1 MRRMRDGPVA
11 AMRVRRRIVRSANCC
26 HDVGTRRHR
35 AHAATQERTGSMS
48 AQGASTSATVVAA
61 KVRDGLLWKLL
72 VPVLIGVV
80 LWFVPPPEGLPL
92 KAWPMFA
99 VFVATIAAIITAPVP
114 MSAVAIIGATAAALT
129 GVVGFDDVVKSTGTD
144 LVWLV
149 LLAFFISRGV
159 IKTGLGRRIA
169 LLFMRLL
176 GERTIGLGYGLAIT
190 ELVVAP
196 AMPSIT
202 ARAGGVMLPITRAIA
217 EILGSRPGDESRTR
231 VGSYLILCAF
241 HANIVTAS
249 MFVTAMA
256 GNPLAVKLAA
266 DQGVT
271 ISWTDWAIATLVP
284 GLLCL
289 ALVPL
294 LLLWV
299 TRPQVRETPD
309 ATALAQ
315 RELDAM
321 GPISPNEIKMALI
334 FVGLLV
340 LWVFGEDIDI
350 GASLAAAIGVSLMF
364 LLRVLTWQD
373 ALEEKS
379 AWDTMIWIGILI
391 MLAGKLNQYG
401 MVSWFGKEFST
412 HLQGMPGL
420 AVYILVASIYLY
432 VHYFFAS
439 ATAHISALFPLSL
452 ALLIGGGVP
461 AFPAAIGLGVLS
473 NLNGCLTQYGIG
485 SGPVMFGAGYVTQA
499 EWWKAGFIMSVLYL
513 GIWTTVGPLWW
524 LALGHI

>member
-1 MRRMRDGPVA
+1 MTAQAAPAKGPMAAPAKGGGNVA
-11 AMRVRRRIVRSANCC
+11 
-26 HDVGTRRHR
+26 
-35 AHAATQERTGSMS
+35 
-48 AQGASTSATVVAA
+48 
-61 KVRDGLLWKLL
+61 LWKFL
-72 VPVLIGVV
+72 VPVAIGVV
-80 LWFVPPPEGLPL
+80 LWFLPPPDGLPL
-92 KAWPMFA
+92 KAWQMFA
-99 VFVATIAAIITAPVP
+99 VFVATIAGIITAPLP
-114 MSAVAIIGATAAALT
+114 MSVVAIIGATVAALA
-129 GVVGFDDVVKSTGTD
+129 GVVSFDDVVKSTGTD
-144 LVWLV
+144 LVWLI

-176 GERTIGLGYGLAIT
+176 GKRTIGLGYGLGIT
-190 ELVVAP
+190 ELIVAP

-202 ARAGGVMLPITRAIA
+202 ARAGGVMLPITRAIS
-217 EILGSRPGDESRTR
+217 EVLGSKPNDESRTR
-231 VGSYLILCAF
+231 IGSYLILCAF
-241 HANIVTAS
+241 HANIITAG

-266 DQGVT
+266 DQGVK

-289 ALVPL
+289 ALIPVV
-294 LLLWV
+294 LLWIV
-299 TRPQVRETPD
+299 RPQVRQTPD

-321 GPISPNEIKMALI
+321 GPISANEIKMALLFI
-334 FVGLLV
+334 GLLV
-340 LWVFGEDIDI
+340 LWIFGEDLDI

-364 LLRVLTWQD
+364 VLRVLTWQD

-379 AWDTMIWIGILI
+379 AWDTMIWIALLI

-401 MVSWFGKEFST
+401 MVKWFGQEFSGY
-412 HLQGMPGL
+412 LKGMPGL
-420 AVYILVASIYLY
+420 AIFMLVAAIYLY

-473 NLNGCLTQYGIG
+473 NINGCLTQYGIG

-499 EWWKAGFIMSVLYL
+499 EWWKAGFIMSVIYL
-513 GIWTTVGPLWW
+513 VIWTTIGPLWW

>member
-1 MRRMRDGPVA
+1 VA
-11 AMRVRRRIVRSANCC
+11 
-26 HDVGTRRHR
+26 
-35 AHAATQERTGSMS
+35 
-48 AQGASTSATVVAA
+48 
-61 KVRDGLLWKLL
+61 LWKFL
-72 VPVLIGVV
+72 VPVAIGVV
-80 LWFVPPPEGLPL
+80 LWFLPPPDGLPL
-92 KAWPMFA
+92 KAWQMFA
-99 VFVATIAAIITAPVP
+99 VFVATIAGIITAPLP
-114 MSAVAIIGATAAALT
+114 MSVVAIIGATVAALA
-129 GVVGFDDVVKSTGTD
+129 GVVSFDDVVKSTGTD
-144 LVWLV
+144 LVWLI

-176 GERTIGLGYGLAIT
+176 GKRTIGLGYGLGIT
-190 ELVVAP
+190 ELIVAP

-202 ARAGGVMLPITRAIA
+202 ARAGGVMLPITRAIS
-217 EILGSRPGDESRTR
+217 EVLGSKPNDESRTR
-231 VGSYLILCAF
+231 IGSYLILCAF
-241 HANIVTAS
+241 HANIITAG

-266 DQGVT
+266 DQGVK

-289 ALVPL
+289 ALIPVV
-294 LLLWV
+294 LLWIV
-299 TRPQVRETPD
+299 RPQVRQTPD

-315 RELDAM
+315 RELDTM
-321 GPISPNEIKMALI
+321 GPISANEIKMALL
-334 FVGLLV
+334 FVGLLL
-340 LWVFGEDIDI
+340 LWIFGEDLDI

-364 LLRVLTWQD
+364 VLRVLTWQD

-379 AWDTMIWIGILI
+379 AWDTMIWIALLI

-401 MVSWFGKEFST
+401 MVKWFGQEFSGY
-412 HLQGMPGL
+412 LKGMPGL
-420 AVYILVASIYLY
+420 AIFMLVAAIYLY

-473 NLNGCLTQYGIG
+473 NINGCLTQYGIG

-499 EWWKAGFIMSVLYL
+499 EWWKAGFIMSVIYL
-513 GIWTTVGPLWW
+513 VIWTTIGPLWW

>member
-1 MRRMRDGPVA
+1 MTAQAAPAKGPMAAPAKGGGNVA
-11 AMRVRRRIVRSANCC
+11 
-26 HDVGTRRHR
+26 
-35 AHAATQERTGSMS
+35 
-48 AQGASTSATVVAA
+48 
-61 KVRDGLLWKLL
+61 LWKFL
-72 VPVLIGVV
+72 VPVAIGVV
-80 LWFVPPPEGLPL
+80 LWFLPPPDGLPL
-92 KAWPMFA
+92 KAWQMFA
-99 VFVATIAAIITAPVP
+99 VFVATIAGIITAPLP
-114 MSAVAIIGATAAALT
+114 MSVVAIIGATVAALA
-129 GVVGFDDVVKSTGTD
+129 GVVSFDDVVKSTGTD
-144 LVWLV
+144 LVWLI

-176 GERTIGLGYGLAIT
+176 GKRTIGLGYGLGIT
-190 ELVVAP
+190 ELIVAP

-202 ARAGGVMLPITRAIA
+202 ARAGGVMLPITRAIS
-217 EILGSRPGDESRTR
+217 EVLGSKPNDESRTR
-231 VGSYLILCAF
+231 IGSYLILCAF
-241 HANIVTAS
+241 HANIITAG

-266 DQGVT
+266 DQGVK

-289 ALVPL
+289 ALIPVV
-294 LLLWV
+294 LLWIV
-299 TRPQVRETPD
+299 RPQVRQTPD

-315 RELDAM
+315 RELDTM
-321 GPISPNEIKMALI
+321 GPISANEIKMALL
-334 FVGLLV
+334 FVGLLL
-340 LWVFGEDIDI
+340 LWIFGEDLDI

-364 LLRVLTWQD
+364 VLRVLTWQD

-379 AWDTMIWIGILI
+379 AWDTMIWIALLI

-401 MVSWFGKEFST
+401 MVKWFGQEFSGY
-412 HLQGMPGL
+412 LKGMPGL
-420 AVYILVASIYLY
+420 AIFMLVAAIYLY

-473 NLNGCLTQYGIG
+473 NINGCLTQYGIG

-499 EWWKAGFIMSVLYL
+499 EWWKAGFIMSVIYL
-513 GIWTTVGPLWW
+513 VIWTTIGPLWW

>member
-1 MRRMRDGPVA
+1 MTAQAAPAKGPMAAPAKGGGDVA
-11 AMRVRRRIVRSANCC
+11 
-26 HDVGTRRHR
+26 
-35 AHAATQERTGSMS
+35 
-48 AQGASTSATVVAA
+48 
-61 KVRDGLLWKLL
+61 LWKFL
-72 VPVLIGVV
+72 VPVAIGVV
-80 LWFVPPPEGLPL
+80 LWFLPPPDGLPL
-92 KAWPMFA
+92 KAWQMFA
-99 VFVATIAAIITAPVP
+99 IFVATIAGIITAPLP
-114 MSAVAIIGATAAALT
+114 MSVVAIIGATVAALA
-129 GVVGFDDVVKSTGTD
+129 GVVSFDDVVKSTGTD
-144 LVWLV
+144 LVWLI

-176 GERTIGLGYGLAIT
+176 GKRTIGLGYGLGIT
-190 ELVVAP
+190 ELIVAP

-202 ARAGGVMLPITRAIA
+202 ARAGGVMLPITRAIS
-217 EILGSRPGDESRTR
+217 EVLGSRPNDESRTR
-231 VGSYLILCAF
+231 IGSYLILCAF
-241 HANIVTAS
+241 HANIITAG

-266 DQGVT
+266 DQGVK

-289 ALVPL
+289 ALIPVV
-294 LLLWV
+294 LLWIV
-299 TRPQVRETPD
+299 RPQVRQTPD

-315 RELDAM
+315 RELDTM
-321 GPISPNEIKMALI
+321 GPISANEIKMALL
-334 FVGLLV
+334 FVGLLL
-340 LWVFGEDIDI
+340 LWIFGEDLDI

-364 LLRVLTWQD
+364 VLRVLTWQD

-379 AWDTMIWIGILI
+379 AWDTMIWIALLI

-401 MVSWFGKEFST
+401 MVKWFGQEFSGY
-412 HLQGMPGL
+412 LKGMPGL
-420 AVYILVASIYLY
+420 AIFMLVAAIYLY

-473 NLNGCLTQYGIG
+473 NINGCLTQYGIG

-499 EWWKAGFIMSVLYL
+499 EWWKAGFIMSVIYL
-513 GIWTTVGPLWW
+513 VIWTTIGPLWW